1 MNRDTELWNRGV
13 ALLTMELSLLP
24 AKHRDE
30 LRALLAEVAQIKED
44 IVSLSDTAEGS
55 AICATCGGACCRVG
69 RYHPTPLDILA
80 WCAADEQPVAPDFA
94 SGACPFLGAAGC
106 RITPS
111 RRPFTCVIFICELI
125 EERLSAP
132 DAARLHEAEENL
144 RRLREQAASRFGRLL
159 TQSFLL
165 EMERND
171 RDGVPFL
178 KMTTE
183 RG

>member
-13 ALLTMELSLLP
+13 ALLTREFSLLP

-30 LRALLAEVAQIKED
+30 LGALLAEAGRLKED
-44 IVSLSDTAEGS
+44 IVSLSDAAEGS

-69 RYHPTPLDILA
+69 RYHTTPLALLA
-80 WCAADEQPVAPDFA
+80 YCAADEMPVAPDFA

-111 RRPFTCVIFICELI
+111 RRPFTCVIFICEQI
-125 EERLSAP
+125 EERLSAR
-132 DAARLHEAEENL
+132 DVALLHEAEENL
-144 RRLREQAASRFGRLL
+144 RRLSELVASRFGRLL

-165 EMERND
+165 EMERGN

-178 KMTTE
+178 ILTTE
-183 RG
+183 GG